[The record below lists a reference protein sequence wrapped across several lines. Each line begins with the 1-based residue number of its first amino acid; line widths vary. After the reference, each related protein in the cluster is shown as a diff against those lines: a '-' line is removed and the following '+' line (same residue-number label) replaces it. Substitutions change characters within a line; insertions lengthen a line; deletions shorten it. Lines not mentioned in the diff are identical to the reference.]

1 MKQVTERSGQISSK
15 ELASTTRNNQQL
27 PSLRDNSKTR
37 DEYLDNA
44 VDDDASSRMVNEQL
58 KDIYTNQSNEGMSA
72 SFYRG
77 YDALAAN
84 TLLQQ
89 NLQRDNLHSRDSN
102 QLGDARKNSM
112 TMTNSSAVKLNPL
125 PPRSGD
131 VLPKESRTSS
141 YQRPEG
147 IKKMLTM
154 TKKKTSTQS
163 ILKPNGGQL
172 SSRNSDSK

>member
-1 MKQVTERSGQISSK
+1 MKQVADRSGQISSK
-15 ELASTTRNNQQL
+15 ELASTSRNNQQL
-27 PSLRDNSKTR
+27 PSLGDNSKTR

-89 NLQRDNLHSRDSN
+89 NL
-102 QLGDARKNSM
+102 
-112 TMTNSSAVKLNPL
+112 
-125 PPRSGD
+125 
-131 VLPKESRTSS
+131 
-141 YQRPEG
+141 
-147 IKKMLTM
+147 
-154 TKKKTSTQS
+154 
-163 ILKPNGGQL
+163 
-172 SSRNSDSK
+172 